1 MDYGM
6 PRADQFPSFRT
17 ALNEVPSPTNPLGV
31 KAGGEGGTTPAPGVI
46 SNAVM
51 DALSEFGIRDIKMP
65 FTPLKLWQ
73 AMRDARNAA

>member
-6 PRADQFPSFRT
+6 PRADQFPDFRT

-46 SNAVM
+46 SNAIM
-51 DALSEFGIRDIKMP
+51 DALKEFGVRDIKMP
-65 FTPLKLWQ
+65 FTPLKIWQ
-73 AMRDARNAA
+73 AMQVKDKAA

>member
-6 PRADQFPSFRT
+6 PRADQFPDFRT

-46 SNAVM
+46 SNAIM
-51 DALSEFGIRDIKMP
+51 DALNEFGVRDIKMP
-65 FTPLKLWQ
+65 LTPLKIWQ
-73 AMRDARNAA
+73 AMRVKDKAA